1 MKNLIITASV
11 VLLTAFGLAP
21 RMKADAWDQ
30 LTKVTFSEP
39 VEIPGQV
46 LAAGTYWFRLMDS
59 PSDRDIVQILNA
71 DQSRSIAII
80 LAIPDYR
87 LKPTGKTVITFE
99 ERAANAPQAVKAWF
113 YPGDNYGQEF
123 VYPKPRAMQL
133 AKAENQPVP
142 SMPANME
149 ANTKVATKSAA
160 APSVVAMKQ
169 SSVKAEQPSGQ
180 EVEVVQV
187 FTPPPQVAKNTAPAE
202 TPATLPAT
210 ASSMPLVGLVGL
222 LLISLGIPLL
232 VRKTN

>member
-1 MKNLIITASV
+1 MKNLMLTAAV
-11 VLLTAFGLAP
+11 VLLTVFGLAP
-21 RMKADAWDQ
+21 RMNADAWDQ

-59 PSDRDIVQILNA
+59 PSDRNIVQILNA
-71 DQSRSIAII
+71 DQSRSIAIL

-87 LKPTGKTVITFE
+87 LKPTGKTVVTFE

-133 AKAENQPVP
+133 AQAQNQAVP

-149 ANTKVATKSAA
+149 ANTKVATKSAT
-160 APSVVAMKQ
+160 APAVVAMKK

-187 FTPPPQVAKNTAPAE
+187 FTPPPQVAQNTPAE

-210 ASSMPLVGLVGL
+210 ASSLPLVGLIGL
-222 LLISLGIPLL
+222 VLLSLGIPLL
-232 VRKTN
+232 VRKPN